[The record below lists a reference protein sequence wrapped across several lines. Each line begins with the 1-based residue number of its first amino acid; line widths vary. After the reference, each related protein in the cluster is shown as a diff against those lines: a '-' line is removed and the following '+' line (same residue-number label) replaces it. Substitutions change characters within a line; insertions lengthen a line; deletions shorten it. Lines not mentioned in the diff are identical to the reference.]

1 MENGNAFICV
11 CARRYAIT
19 SFIVLCTIATI
30 ILYRTYFVQQSYV
43 PHVGANN
50 AHRRKPR
57 RKCREVLKHHLGCRY
72 SQTIKV
78 LPYPAEIFIYGLILL
93 QFIVLETDFSHTQLY
108 SGSLGGIVAY
118 RSGPKTTYI
127 RKTTLLSFSTYGYL
141 WIKTTPSFTYD

>member
-1 MENGNAFICV
+1 MLSFVSVREDMLLLRLSYYAPL
-11 CARRYAIT
+11 RRLSST
-19 SFIVLCTIATI
+19 GPTLFNNRMCPTL
-30 ILYRTYFVQQSYV
+30 
-43 PHVGANN
+43 GANN

-141 WIKTTPSFTYD
+141 WIKTTLSFTYD